1 MKDEHNLAKNVSF
14 FKIIN
19 FVSFAMVYIA
29 STSWRCTMKD
39 CRAMIHTDANGDV
52 LETSVTHSHIDK
64 VPDVQLDALKTQVKR
79 KAVEQIDAR
88 PSKIMR
94 ESLACMDNTQ
104 NVTTSTPSYQCTM
117 GIVRVTSSKMCGF
130 AM

>member
-1 MKDEHNLAKNVSF
+1 MEGRTRLGKKCIVF
-14 FKIIN
+14 FKII

-29 STSWRCTMKD
+29 STSWRRTMKN
-39 CRAMIHTDANGDV
+39 CKAMIHTDANGDI

-79 KAVEQIDAR
+79 KAVEQIDAC

-94 ESLACMDNTQ
+94 ESLACMDKTY
-104 NVTTSTPSYQCTM
+104 NVTTSDMT
-117 GIVRVTSSKMCGF
+117 IRAVTFLVQRTSQ
-130 AM
+130 